1 MSTEPLENIEEL
13 ARRAVACKRW
23 RWMPGM
29 AAWTVDAASGEV
41 YSEGVRIVSQPWK
54 AEGQSER
61 VRVVVDLP
69 LLVPSLGTAFTS
81 TLLPDLTDPAT
92 LGCLLALVREAWGN
106 EASVSL
112 NISSFWAVGGAKIQK
127 GKSAGHTINLG
138 IWKLTEVEALVA
150 ALEVAP

>member
-1 MSTEPLENIEEL
+1 MSTEPLENLEEL
-13 ARRAVACKRW
+13 ARRAIACKRW

-29 AAWTVDAASGEV
+29 RYQVGGTVGRLTD
-41 YSEGVRIVSQPWK
+41 SQCK
-54 AEGQSER
+54 GK
-61 VRVVVDLP
+61 LP
-69 LLVPSLGTAFTS
+69 LVAET
-81 TLLPDLTDPAT
+81 LPDLTDPAT

-112 NISSFWAVGGAKIQK
+112 NISSFWAVGGARIQK

>member
-1 MSTEPLENIEEL
+1 MSTEPLENLEEL

-29 AAWTVDAASGEV
+29 R
-41 YSEGVRIVSQPWK
+41 Y
-54 AEGQSER
+54 R
-61 VRVVVDLP
+61 VGSVVGRLTDNQCKGKLP
-69 LLVPSLGTAFTS
+69 LVPDAF
-81 TLLPDLTDPAT
+81 PDLSDPAT

-112 NISSFWAVGGAKIQK
+112 NISSFWAVGGAKIQQ

-138 IWKLTEVEALVA
+138 IWKLTEAEALVA

>member
-1 MSTEPLENIEEL
+1 MKTRQRVVRIKLDGTTEVWSAGDWIEEI
-13 ARRAVACKRW
+13 
-23 RWMPGM
+23 PH
-29 AAWTVDAASGEV
+29 DA
-41 YSEGVRIVSQPWK
+41 
-54 AEGQSER
+54 
-61 VRVVVDLP
+61 
-69 LLVPSLGTAFTS
+69 
-81 TLLPDLTDPAT
+81 LPDLRDPAT

-112 NISSFWAVGGAKIQK
+112 NISSFWAVGGAKIQE